1 MDHFGKSSEANC
13 NGDSFLGK
21 PIKLSLQLDLKTT
34 TGLRRNVWLS
44 LFCNIFYKWFFGN
57 FWQLGKELYLRMA
70 TSMKLMLCFIPRP
83 GSRPKEWSPNF
94 ASNINQI
101 QANQSTSNLPEI
113 IRKPWIF

>member
-1 MDHFGKSSEANC
+1 
-13 NGDSFLGK
+13 
-21 PIKLSLQLDLKTT
+21 
-34 TGLRRNVWLS
+34 
-44 LFCNIFYKWFFGN
+44 
-57 FWQLGKELYLRMA
+57 MA